1 LRNSE
6 IYNNAEEGNVI
17 SAGKSVVGGGAYPL
31 RKWLITPYMDNGHLN
46 RQQKNFNKAFSSAHQ
61 CVERANA
68 HLKGRFRR
76 LQKVYYCD
84 VKDIEITLPS
94 SALLYIS
101 ELRNTLAGIM
111 CTTRPAYISIIYQKS
126 IREKLPFCS
135 MLVNGM

>member
-1 LRNSE
+1 MPARVLRNSE

-17 SAGKSVVGGGAYPL
+17 SAGKSVVGGAYPL

-84 VKDIEITLPS
+84 VKDICKLVMSCCILHN
-94 SALLYIS
+94 L
-101 ELRNTLAGIM
+101 
-111 CTTRPAYISIIYQKS
+111 CIICDDDIEDFIDMNQT
-126 IREKLPFCS
+126 
-135 MLVNGM
+135 VNVN